1 MKCYTHHAV
10 DAVAICRSCCRAL
23 CPDCVAEVGT
33 ACACKGRCEERV
45 TALNAMVV
53 RGGSAYKRLKVA
65 PLFTALLG
73 TVFIIG
79 GISSGWDPFVLS
91 MGAVF
96 LLWSGVTFISYSRH
110 K

>member
-65 PLFTALLG
+65 TLFTALLG

-79 GISSGWDPFVLS
+79 GDFIRWGPIRSKHGSRVPVVEWRYLYL
-91 MGAVF
+91 VF
-96 LLWSGVTFISYSRH
+96 EA
-110 K
+110 